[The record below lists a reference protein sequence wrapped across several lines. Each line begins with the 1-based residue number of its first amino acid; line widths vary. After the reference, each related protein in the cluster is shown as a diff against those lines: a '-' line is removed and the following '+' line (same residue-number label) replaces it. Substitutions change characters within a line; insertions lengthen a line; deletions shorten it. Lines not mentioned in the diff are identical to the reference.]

1 MSRKERHLERQRKAK
16 VSRKTM
22 ETEIDIEL
30 GLDGSGKAQV
40 ETGIPFFDHMLAQL
54 AKHGLFDL
62 VIRAKGDLEVDYHHT
77 VEDVGIALGEAFEK
91 ALGDKAGIRRYGS
104 ALVPMDETLVTVAV
118 DLSGRPYLVFQA
130 PQLQGMIGSFP
141 TELVKEFFKA
151 FTHNAKANV
160 HVIVEYGENRHHLVE
175 AMFKGLARALD
186 EATTLDP
193 RRPGIPS
200 TKGIL

>member
-1 MSRKERHLERQRKAK
+1 MSRKECHPEHQRRAQ
-16 VSRKTM
+16 VSRRTT

-30 GLDGSGKAQV
+30 GLDGKGEAKIS
-40 ETGIPFFDHMLAQL
+40 TGIPFFDHMLSQL

-62 VIRAKGDLEVDYHHT
+62 VIQAKGDLEVDYHHT
-77 VEDVGIALGEAFEK
+77 VEDIGIALGEAFEK

-130 PQLQGMIGSFP
+130 SQLSGMIGGFH

-151 FTHNAKANV
+151 FTNNAKANV
-160 HVIVEYGENRHHLVE
+160 HVIVEYGENSHHLVE

-186 EATTLDP
+186 QATALDP
-193 RRPGIPS
+193 RRSGIPS
-200 TKGIL
+200 TKGML

>member
-1 MSRKERHLERQRKAK
+1 MSRNAK
-16 VSRKTM
+16 VSRRTT

-30 GLDGSGKAQV
+30 GLDGKGEAEIS
-40 ETGIPFFDHMLAQL
+40 TGIPFFDHMLAQL

-62 VIRAKGDLEVDYHHT
+62 VIQAKGDAEVDYHHT

-91 ALGDKAGIRRYGS
+91 ALGDKAGIKRYGS

-118 DLSGRPYLVFQA
+118 DLGGRPYLVFHA
-130 PQLQGMIGSFP
+130 PELQGMIGGFH

-151 FTHNAKANV
+151 FANNAKANV

-186 EATTLDP
+186 QAVSLDP
-193 RRPGIPS
+193 RRSGIPS
-200 TKGIL
+200 TKGML

>member
-1 MSRKERHLERQRKAK
+1 MSRKECHPEHQRRAQ
-16 VSRKTM
+16 VSRRTT

-30 GLDGSGKAQV
+30 GLDGKGEAKIS
-40 ETGIPFFDHMLAQL
+40 TGIPFFDHMLSQL

-62 VIRAKGDLEVDYHHT
+62 VIQAKGDLEVDYHHT
-77 VEDVGIALGEAFEK
+77 VEDIGIALGEAFEK

-130 PQLQGMIGSFP
+130 SQLSGMIGGFH

-151 FTHNAKANV
+151 FTNNAKANV

-186 EATTLDP
+186 QATALDP
-193 RRPGIPS
+193 RRSGIPS
-200 TKGIL
+200 TKGML